1 MAHSLF
7 AVLRGRF
14 GQPVDAP
21 TRREFLRVSLATGG
35 ALLLSGPGA
44 LAAPGKPVGK
54 SVVVIGAGFGGLAA
68 AYELVA
74 AGYKVTVVE
83 ARDRVGGRV
92 LSFDRFVPGRYV
104 EGGGELIGSNHPL
117 WLAYAKK
124 FGLDLVEIGDSD
136 GARPIVVDG
145 KLLPDAD
152 AERLWDELDQA
163 SQLMNDDAR
172 AVVEDEPWKTPGAEA
187 LDRRSVAEWLAGIPA
202 SALAKAGFA
211 AQLMAD
217 NGVAP
222 DRQSW
227 LGQLAQVKG
236 GGVERYWTETE
247 IYRCKGG
254 NQQLA
259 QRLAASL
266 GAARVRTGL
275 AVRMVTIDREKVTI
289 LCGDGSRLVADDAI
303 LAVPPSVWGKIR
315 FAPPLPPALAP
326 QMGSNVKYLMSLT
339 NRFWIAHHLSPSSL
353 DTGHAQITW
362 EGTSG
367 QDGDAPAEMVAFSG
381 GPGADAMRA
390 VPAGRRDA
398 VFKADL
404 ERRYPTLGD
413 AFVRG
418 RFMNW
423 PSAEWTLA
431 GYSFPAPGQVTTVGP
446 LLHDGIEG
454 RLHFAG
460 EHACYKFVGYM
471 EGALNSGVSIARRL
485 AVRDGA
491 AKG

>member
-1 MAHSLF
+1 MAYSLF

-54 SVVVIGAGFGGLAA
+54 SVVVIGAGFAGLVA

-74 AGYKVTVVE
+74 AGYEVKVVE

-92 LSFDRFVPGRYV
+92 LSFDRFVSGRYV

-124 FGLDLVEIGDSD
+124 FGLDLVEIGNSD

-152 AERLWDELDQA
+152 AERLWDEFDQA

-202 SALAKAGFA
+202 SALAKAVLP

-266 GAARVRTGL
+266 GVARVRTGL

-289 LCGDGSRLVADDAI
+289 LCGDESAGSSQTTR
-303 LAVPPSVWGKIR
+303 S
-315 FAPPLPPALAP
+315 
-326 QMGSNVKYLMSLT
+326 
-339 NRFWIAHHLSPSSL
+339 SPSRRACGARSNSCP
-353 DTGHAQITW
+353 HFRRPWPRRW
-362 EGTSG
+362 E
-367 QDGDAPAEMVAFSG
+367 
-381 GPGADAMRA
+381 AMS
-390 VPAGRRDA
+390 
-398 VFKADL
+398 
-404 ERRYPTLGD
+404 
-413 AFVRG
+413 
-418 RFMNW
+418 N
-423 PSAEWTLA
+423 
-431 GYSFPAPGQVTTVGP
+431 
-446 LLHDGIEG
+446 I
-454 RLHFAG
+454 
-460 EHACYKFVGYM
+460 
-471 EGALNSGVSIARRL
+471 
-485 AVRDGA
+485 
-491 AKG
+491 